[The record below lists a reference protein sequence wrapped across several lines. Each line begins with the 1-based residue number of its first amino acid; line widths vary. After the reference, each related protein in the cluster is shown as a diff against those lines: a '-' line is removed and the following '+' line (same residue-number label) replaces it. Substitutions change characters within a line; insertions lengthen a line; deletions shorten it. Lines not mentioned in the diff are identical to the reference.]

1 MTFHHERE
9 RPRGMTQ
16 HRAGDMPV
24 RDRGEA
30 QQDVYSGNTHQQT
43 EARKE
48 NHEQDSVCKGG
59 RTRGGPGNL

>member
-9 RPRGMTQ
+9 RPKGMTQ
-16 HRAGDMPV
+16 RRTGDMPV

-48 NHEQDSVCKGG
+48 NYEQSSIC
-59 RTRGGPGNL
+59 